1 MKYNV
6 HLKLDCTY
14 WGIEA
19 ESKQE
24 ALEIASQYAID
35 GGSWGYSIDEEVED
49 EEC

>member
-6 HLKLDCTY
+6 HVKLNCTY

-19 ESKQE
+19 ESREE
-24 ALEIASQYAID
+24 ALEIASQSAIE
-35 GGSWGYSIDEEVED
+35 GGTWDYSIDEEVED